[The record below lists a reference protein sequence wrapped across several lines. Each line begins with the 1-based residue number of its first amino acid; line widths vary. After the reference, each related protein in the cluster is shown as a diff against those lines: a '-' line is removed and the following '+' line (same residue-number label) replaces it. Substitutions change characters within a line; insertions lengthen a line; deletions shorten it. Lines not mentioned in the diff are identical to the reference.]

1 MSPEPITVT
10 SLLRDIAERLG
21 EAAAIARAAVTCA
34 ECGSEHEAVR
44 LSLDLDERLHEAEA
58 LHRAVTL
65 VARLPSGRG

>member
-21 EAAAIARAAVTCA
+21 ETAAIARAAVTCA
-34 ECGSEHEAVR
+34 ESGSEHEAVR

-58 LHRAVTL
+58 LHRAATL
-65 VARLPSGRG
+65 IARLPSGRG

>member
-10 SLLRDIAERLG
+10 NLLRDIAERLG
-21 EAAAIARAAVTCA
+21 DATAIARAAVSCA
-34 ECGSEHEAVR
+34 ESGSEHEAVR

-65 VARLPSGRG
+65 IARLHDSRG